1 MLCTAPPPAIRAA
14 GGARRSTAGALLRF
28 GACVSRRR
36 PRGDMRSC
44 AALGVSGP
52 AGARP
57 GTAPPM
63 GRAEQELGR
72 DGGRFLGDSEDRL
85 GRGCRSPARSRRP
98 GGAAHPRGAGRGG
111 GGTGRAARSSC
122 VADAFPSDFQKP
134 PLYPLLRR
142 IRCVRSAGLG
152 LLRLPTSLCA
162 QVYFLPVVINP
173 HRRFIQLLHEGL
185 LFEGTS

>member
-57 GTAPPM
+57 GTAPPV

-72 DGGRFLGDSEDRL
+72 EGGRFLGGSEDRL

-98 GGAAHPRGAGRGG
+98 GGAAHPRGAGRGEAA
-111 GGTGRAARSSC
+111 AAR
-122 VADAFPSDFQKP
+122 DG
-134 PLYPLLRR
+134 RR
-142 IRCVRSAGLG
+142 V
-152 LLRLPTSLCA
+152 
-162 QVYFLPVVINP
+162 LPVLRARSPRIFRSRRCTLFYSASAACAP
-173 HRRFIQLLHEGL
+173 QGSGCSARPRRFVPRFI
-185 LFEGTS
+185 FSPW